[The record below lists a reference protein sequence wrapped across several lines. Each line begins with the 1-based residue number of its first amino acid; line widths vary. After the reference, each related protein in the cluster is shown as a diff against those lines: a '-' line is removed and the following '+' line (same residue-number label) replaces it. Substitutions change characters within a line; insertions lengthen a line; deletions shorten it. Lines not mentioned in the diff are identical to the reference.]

1 MRGGRRKWTANVVTR
16 RVWVGSLALLAA
28 LFGLGAAILYD
39 DDEPAVAE
47 PLHTPA
53 APADRP

>member
-1 MRGGRRKWTANVVTR
+1 M
-16 RVWVGSLALLAA
+16 GSLALLAA